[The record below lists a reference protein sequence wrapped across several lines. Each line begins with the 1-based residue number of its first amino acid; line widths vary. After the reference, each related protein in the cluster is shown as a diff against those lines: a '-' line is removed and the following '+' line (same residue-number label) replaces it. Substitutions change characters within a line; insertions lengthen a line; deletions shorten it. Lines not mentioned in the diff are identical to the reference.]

1 MSIST
6 PSSQPGPELQTG
18 NIQHRGFSRAFY
30 VANLMEIFER
40 LAWYG
45 FFAVSSV
52 YMTTPSAQG
61 GVGFTDLER
70 GAVQGIIPF
79 FLYLLPVLT
88 GALGDQ
94 LGYRKM
100 FLLSFAIMA
109 PGYYLLGQA
118 QSFWPFFA
126 ALSLVALG
134 AACFKPVV
142 VGTISHST
150 NDSNRGLGFGIFYT
164 MVNIGGFLGPLL
176 AGALRAISWD
186 AVFMMSACWILVNFI
201 PVLWFYRDPPSLKR
215 EKAPL
220 SNVIRE
226 AQSVLGNG
234 RFALTLLVAVLL
246 LMCSGVEVLSYAQA
260 FSCIGLWLVINLIWD
275 RIASKVGPSNLS
287 WWAQPMQVSNVR
299 FALYLAIIAGFWTVY
314 NQLFYTLP
322 LFIRDYVDT
331 RDLLNFIAWFGEDAV
346 SFFAY
351 VDSTQLQEAVQAL
364 HAQLHAGTQPTAEAL
379 RLEWVHLK
387 VNVPASELSALMTH
401 LQSLEVLTTI
411 QLQQFTSALLAY
423 RQINPEYLINLDF
436 AAIVLLQIL
445 VSYLCQRIRPFYVL
459 TAGLVVMC
467 CAFALMAVE
476 LTAMGGAVI
485 VTVILLIALGE
496 MLTSPKSQEYVA
508 SIAPPSQAALYM
520 GYYFVSMA
528 LGFLFAGFLSGWSY
542 ATLVQ
547 QDGRPDL
554 MWALFGGLALL
565 TAIALYLFNRYVIEG
580 STHEISS
587 APQTS

>member
-215 EKAPL
+215 EKASL
-220 SNVIRE
+220 SNVLRE

-260 FSCIGLWLVINLIWD
+260 FSCIGLWLVTNLIWD
-275 RIASKVGPSNLS
+275 RIASKVGPSNVS
-287 WWAQPMQVSNVR
+287 WWAQPMRVSNVR

-351 VDSTQLQEAVQAL
+351 VDSAQLQKAVQAL
-364 HAQLHAGTQPTAEAL
+364 HTQLQSGTQPTAEAL

-387 VNVPASELSALMTH
+387 VNVPASELSALMAH

-476 LTAMGGAVI
+476 LTATGGAVI

>member
-18 NIQHRGFSRAFY
+18 NVQHRGFSRAFY

-246 LMCSGVEVLSYAQA
+246 LMCSGVEVLSYVQA

-275 RIASKVGPSNLS
+275 RIAPKAVSSSVS
-287 WWAQPMQVSNVR
+287 WWAQPMRVSNVR

-351 VDSTQLQEAVQAL
+351 VDRAQLQGAVQAL
-364 HAQLHAGTQPTAEAL
+364 HIQLHAGTQPAAEAL

-387 VNVPASELSALMTH
+387 VNVPASELSTLMAH
-401 LQSLEVLTTI
+401 LKGLEVLTTT
-411 QLQQFTSALLAY
+411 QLQQFTGALLVY

-476 LTAMGGAVI
+476 LTATGGALI

-565 TAIALYLFNRYVIEG
+565 TAIALYLFNRYVIQR
-580 STHEISS
+580 SAQEISP

>member
-6 PSSQPGPELQTG
+6 PSSQPGPEFQTG

-45 FFAVSSV
+45 FFAVSSL

-126 ALSLVALG
+126 SLSLVALG

-215 EKAPL
+215 EKASL
-220 SNVIRE
+220 SNVLRE

-275 RIASKVGPSNLS
+275 RIASKVGPSNVS
-287 WWAQPMQVSNVR
+287 WWAQPMRVSNVR

-351 VDSTQLQEAVQAL
+351 VDSAQLQKAVQAL
-364 HAQLHAGTQPTAEAL
+364 HTQLQSGTQPTAEAL

-387 VNVPASELSALMTH
+387 VNVPASELSALMAH

-476 LTAMGGAVI
+476 LTATGGAVI

>member
-6 PSSQPGPELQTG
+6 PSSQPGPEFQTG

-126 ALSLVALG
+126 SLSLVALG

-215 EKAPL
+215 EKASL
-220 SNVIRE
+220 SNVLRE

-275 RIASKVGPSNLS
+275 RIASKVGPLNVS
-287 WWAQPMQVSNVR
+287 WWAQPMRVSNVR

-351 VDSTQLQEAVQAL
+351 VDSAQLQKAVQAL
-364 HAQLHAGTQPTAEAL
+364 HTQLQSGTQPTAEAL

-387 VNVPASELSALMTH
+387 VNVPASELSALMAH

-476 LTAMGGAVI
+476 LTATGGAVI

>member
-18 NIQHRGFSRAFY
+18 NVQHRGFSRAFY

-275 RIASKVGPSNLS
+275 RIASKVGPSSVS
-287 WWAQPMQVSNVR
+287 WWAQPMRVSNVR
-299 FALYLAIIAGFWTVY
+299 FALYLSIIAGFWTVY

-364 HAQLHAGTQPTAEAL
+364 HAQLHGGTQPAAEAL

-476 LTAMGGAVI
+476 LTATGGAVI

>member
-1 MSIST
+1 
-6 PSSQPGPELQTG
+6 
-18 NIQHRGFSRAFY
+18 
-30 VANLMEIFER
+30 MEIFER

-164 MVNIGGFLGPLL
+164 MVNVGGFLGPLL

-186 AVFMMSACWILVNFI
+186 AVFMMSACWILINFI

-220 SNVIRE
+220 SNVLRE

-234 RFALTLLVAVLL
+234 RFALTLLIAVLL

-275 RIASKVGPSNLS
+275 RIAPKAVPSSVS
-287 WWAQPMQVSNVR
+287 WWAQPMRVSNVR

-351 VDSTQLQEAVQAL
+351 VDRAQLQEAVQAL
-364 HAQLHAGTQPTAEAL
+364 HTQLHAGTQPAAEAL

-387 VNVPASELSALMTH
+387 VNVPALELSTLMTH

-411 QLQQFTSALLAY
+411 QLQQFTSALLVY

-476 LTAMGGAVI
+476 LTATGGALI

-565 TAIALYLFNRYVIEG
+565 TAIALYLFNRYVIQR
-580 STHEISS
+580 SVHEISS